1 MWFEIRKLTVGW
13 LITITESKLHK
24 DNDKDLISFELITL
38 SNPSIPIDLKT
49 MWIHTYVH
57 IVNKTYDSVEEIKNG
72 DRPLQKFNNI
82 TVIITRFKYIF
93 ILSYF

>member
-57 IVNKTYDSVEEIKNG
+57 IVNKTYDSVEEMKNG
-72 DRPLQKFNNI
+72 DKPLQKFNNI
-82 TVIITRFKYIF
+82 TDIITRFKHIF
-93 ILSYF
+93 ILSYS